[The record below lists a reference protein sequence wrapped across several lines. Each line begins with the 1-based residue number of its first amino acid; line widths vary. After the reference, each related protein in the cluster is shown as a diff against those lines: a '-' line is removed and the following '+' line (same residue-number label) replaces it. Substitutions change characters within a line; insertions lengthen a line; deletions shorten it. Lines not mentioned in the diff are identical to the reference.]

1 MKSLRHWLRQ
11 PKAENATLPRA
22 NATVAYR
29 KATLDDKTATAA
41 RPSRSG
47 ETSRCSGTTEGDLAE
62 RKRNHRFV
70 PTSGVRLATILVS
83 VRDRQVVLA
92 ISRAVQEQLH
102 EVRPVTPSWFS
113 APVLGSPRNNA
124 VLVYDFS
131 PHDAG
136 GPQNVRRVRLA
147 HPDMPILIWP
157 PQDFGAGDSIF
168 ACGQVGGIRLFIQ
181 SGGGSTQRFGEFL
194 KDVISSQPSDVLLR
208 LMRLLLEG
216 NAPAVLAYTQAIV
229 DSIGQRTAD
238 TAPATLIA
246 RRMDMTIRS
255 LERQMRTLGLPGPK
269 EFLDTLLCLWILSA
283 ASFGRV
289 SIRKAA
295 GTIHI
300 SPRRVRRMMK
310 IVLPLAAT
318 GATVE
323 QLFDLTFLSLAKRC
337 DIPVA
342 RVTEVLATRTA

>member
-1 MKSLRHWLRQ
+1 
-11 PKAENATLPRA
+11 
-22 NATVAYR
+22 
-29 KATLDDKTATAA
+29 
-41 RPSRSG
+41 
-47 ETSRCSGTTEGDLAE
+47 
-62 RKRNHRFV
+62 
-70 PTSGVRLATILVS
+70 
-83 VRDRQVVLA
+83 
-92 ISRAVQEQLH
+92 VQEQLH